1 MYLIKNKYYQ
11 ILVIAI
17 LFSSC
22 GSWRKSLICE
32 GGYNEAI
39 KNAIYDF
46 TNTSRFSKKDSV
58 FYVFVED
65 LEEKYWNVAILSEE
79 NKLFPTEKNKIGSN
93 RPYFPTKY
101 LIENKKL
108 FYWYDSTSFV
118 TNDLV
123 EVLVK
128 YNQIDSL
135 NANGFVGIPDYTK
148 DESKP
153 GMLYYF
159 CKCNILKYKKI
170 ISVKTMKERKLL
182 NFKYRCK
189 DE

>member
-93 RPYFPTKY
+93 RPYF
-101 LIENKKL
+101 
-108 FYWYDSTSFV
+108 
-118 TNDLV
+118 
-123 EVLVK
+123 
-128 YNQIDSL
+128 QR
-135 NANGFVGIPDYTK
+135 
-148 DESKP
+148 
-153 GMLYYF
+153 
-159 CKCNILKYKKI
+159 NI
-170 ISVKTMKERKLL
+170 
-182 NFKYRCK
+182 
-189 DE
+189 